1 MRTLPT
7 SASHP
12 LQPRRYS
19 KKLPDDLRTRLLR
32 RSLWES
38 LRTRL
43 LPELL
48 AVCARA
54 VVASEADLPHKDDV
68 MRALARWAVCREHQ
82 PCVPPPPAAACA
94 ARQRRRC

>member
-19 KKLPDDLRTRLLR
+19 KKLPDDLRTRLL
-32 RSLWES
+32 
-38 LRTRL
+38 
-43 LPELL
+43 PELL

-54 VVASEADLPHKDDV
+54 VVASEADLPHKDEV